1 MIVMK
6 FDAASIAS
14 HDRLRAVAKLVQQH
28 QARKPVVVTSA
39 MPKVTDLL
47 LEAADLAAARQSDY
61 EDRVQEVKK
70 LHEDVIEDLLPDGPA
85 RRRLATHMQGL
96 LEELR
101 ILYAAVYTLAELT
114 PRTRDAIAA
123 VGERLSSELVAAALA
138 QQGLRAETI
147 DARTV
152 VITDDGF
159 GHAAPLLEEI
169 GPRLKLKT
177 KPMLG
182 TGQVPVF
189 GGYMGATREGVTTTL
204 GRGGADATA
213 AVIGA
218 LLDAEEVQIWSEV
231 DGWMTVDPKLAPDA
245 QAIPRVSPEEAAE
258 LAYFGTKVLHPA
270 MIQPAID
277 KGVPVRL
284 CDTREPETPGTLI
297 TTTAADLGPS
307 GPCAVA
313 CRKGIT
319 VVLISQP
326 KMLMATGFLR
336 QVFEIFERHDTP
348 VDLIATSEV
357 SISVTVD
364 DVEHLAEIKAD
375 LARLGEV
382 RILREN
388 AIVSLVGRGFFRYQG
403 LARRIFDALSD
414 VNVVMISFAA
424 SDVNISVLV
433 AEADAERAVHSLHR
447 EFFWKSASEPSADE
461 KSVEKA
467 SGGRKNP
474 KSPSLPR

>member
-6 FDAASIAS
+6 FDAASIGS
-14 HDRLRAVAKLVQQH
+14 HDRLRAVAQLVQQH
-28 QARKPVVVTSA
+28 KARKPVVVTSA
-39 MPKVTDLL
+39 LPKVTDLL
-47 LEAADLAAARQSDY
+47 LEAADLAAARESDY
-61 EDRVQEVKK
+61 EDRVQEVKA
-70 LHEDVIEDLLPDGPA
+70 LHEQVVEDLLPDGPG
-85 RRRLATHMQGL
+85 RRRFSNHLKDL

-101 ILYAAVYTLAELT
+101 VYLRAVNALAELT

-123 VGERLSSELVAAALA
+123 IGERLSSELVAEALS

-152 VITDDGF
+152 ILTDDKF
-159 GHAAPLLEEI
+159 GAASPLMSEI
-169 GPRLKLKT
+169 APRLKLKM

-182 TGQVPVF
+182 TGQVPVI
-189 GGYMGATREGVTTTL
+189 GGYMGATKDGVTTTL

-218 LLDAEEVQIWSEV
+218 LLDAEEIQIWAEV
-231 DGWMTVDPKLAPDA
+231 DGFMTVDPKLAPDA
-245 QAIPRVSPEEAAE
+245 LAIPRVSPDEAAE
-258 LAYFGTKVLHPA
+258 LTYFGSKVLHPA
-270 MIQPAID
+270 MIRPAVE
-277 KGVPVRL
+277 KGIPVRIG
-284 CDTREPETPGTLI
+284 DTREPTLPGTVI
-297 TTTAADLGPS
+297 TATADLGPS

-319 VVLISQP
+319 VVLLSQP

-336 QVFEIFERHDTP
+336 QVFEVFERHGTP

-357 SISVTVD
+357 SISVTID

-382 RILREN
+382 KILREN
-388 AIVSLVGRGFFRYQG
+388 AIVSLIGRGFFRYQG
-403 LARRIFDALSD
+403 LSRRIFEALSD

-447 EFFWKSASEPSADE
+447 EFFYKSASEPSAEE
-461 KSVEKA
+461 KSNQKG
-467 SGGRKNP
+467 SGGRKNT
-474 KSPSLPR
+474 RGGAQTR

>member
-6 FDAASIAS
+6 FDAGSIGS
-14 HDRLRAVAKLVQQH
+14 HDRLRATARLVAEHKG
-28 QARKPVVVTSA
+28 RKPVVVTSA
-39 MPKVTDLL
+39 LPKVTDLL

-61 EDRVQEVKK
+61 EDRVQDVKEV
-70 LHEDVIEDLLPDGPA
+70 HEGLVEGLLPDGPA
-85 RRRLATHMQGL
+85 RRRCSNHLKEL

-101 ILYAAVYTLAELT
+101 IFLSAVYALSELT

-123 VGERLSSELVAAALA
+123 IGERLSSELMAEALSQA
-138 QQGLRAETI
+138 GLRGETI

-152 VITDDGF
+152 IITDDAF
-159 GHAAPLLEEI
+159 GAASPLLGEI
-169 GPRLKLKT
+169 APRLKLQM
-177 KPMLG
+177 KPMLD
-182 TGQVPVF
+182 TGQVPVI
-189 GGYMGATREGVTTTL
+189 GGYMGATRDGVTTTL

-218 LLDAEEVQIWSEV
+218 LLDAEEIQIWTEL
-231 DGWMTVDPKLAPDA
+231 DGFMTVDRKLVPDA
-245 QAIPRVSPEEAAE
+245 EAIPRVSPDEAAE

-270 MIQPAID
+270 MIRPAID
-277 KGVPVRL
+277 KGIPVRI
-284 CDTREPETPGTLI
+284 CSTRDPGAPGTLI
-297 TTTAADLGPS
+297 TTSEDLGPS

-319 VVLISQP
+319 VVLVSQP

-336 QVFEIFERHDTP
+336 QVFEIFERRHTP
-348 VDLIATSEV
+348 IDLIATSEV

-364 DVEHLAEIKAD
+364 DVEHLADIKAD

-382 RILREN
+382 RILRET

-403 LARRIFDALSD
+403 LARRIFEALSD

-424 SDVNISVLV
+424 SDVNISVV
-433 AEADAERAVHSLHR
+433 VIEADADRAVFSLHR
-447 EFFWKSASEPSADE
+447 EFFSKSASEPAAEE
-461 KSVEKA
+461 KPVPQA
-467 SGGRKNP
+467 VGGRRNAKRATP
-474 KSPSLPR
+474 

>member
-6 FDAASIAS
+6 FDAGSIGS
-14 HDRLRAVAKLVQQH
+14 HDRLRATARLVEQH
-28 QARKPVVVTSA
+28 KARKPVVVTSA
-39 MPKVTDLL
+39 LPKVTDLL

-61 EDRVQEVKK
+61 EDRVQEVKAV
-70 LHEDVIEDLLPDGPA
+70 HEELVEDLLPDGPA
-85 RRRLATHMQGL
+85 RRRASNHLKEL

-101 ILYAAVYTLAELT
+101 IFYSAAYALSELT

-123 VGERLSSELVAAALA
+123 IGERLSSELVAEALS

-152 VITDDGF
+152 IITDDAF
-159 GHAAPLLEEI
+159 GAASPLLDEI
-169 GPRLKLKT
+169 APRLKLKM
-177 KPMLG
+177 KPILD
-182 TGQVPVF
+182 TGQVPVI
-189 GGYMGATREGVTTTL
+189 GGYMGATRDGVTTTL

-218 LLDAEEVQIWSEV
+218 LLEAEEIQIWTEV
-231 DGWMTVDPKLAPDA
+231 DGFMTVDRKLVPDA

-258 LAYFGTKVLHPA
+258 LAYFGSKVLHPA
-270 MIQPAID
+270 MIRPAID
-277 KGVPVRL
+277 KGIPVRI
-284 CDTREPETPGTLI
+284 CNTREPDAPGTLI
-297 TTTAADLGPS
+297 TTSADLGPS

-319 VVLISQP
+319 VVLVSQP

-336 QVFEIFERHDTP
+336 QVFEIFEHRQTP
-348 VDLIATSEV
+348 IDLIATSEV
-357 SISVTVD
+357 SISVTID
-364 DVEHLAEIKAD
+364 DVEHLADIKAD

-382 RILREN
+382 RILRET

-403 LARRIFDALSD
+403 LARRIFEALSD

-424 SDVNISVLV
+424 SDVNISVV
-433 AEADAERAVHSLHR
+433 VVEADAERAVHSLHR
-447 EFFWKSASEPSADE
+447 EFFWKSASEPAADE
-461 KSVEKA
+461 KSVPKA
-467 SGGRKNP
+467 VGGRKNP
-474 KSPSLPR
+474 KSSLLPR

>member
-6 FDAASIAS
+6 FDAASIGS
-14 HDRLRAVAKLVQQH
+14 HDRLRAVAQLVQQH
-28 QARKPVVVTSA
+28 KARKPVVVTSA
-39 MPKVTDLL
+39 LPKVTDLL
-47 LEAADLAAARQSDY
+47 LEAADLAAARESDY
-61 EDRVQEVKK
+61 EDRVQEVKA
-70 LHEDVIEDLLPDGPA
+70 LHEQVALDLLPDGPG
-85 RRRLATHMQGL
+85 RRRFSNHLKDL

-101 ILYAAVYTLAELT
+101 VYLRAVNALAELT

-123 VGERLSSELVAAALA
+123 IGERLSSELVAEALS

-152 VITDDGF
+152 ILTDDKF
-159 GHAAPLLEEI
+159 GAASPLMSEI
-169 GPRLKLKT
+169 APRLKLKM

-182 TGQVPVF
+182 TGQVPVI
-189 GGYMGATREGVTTTL
+189 GGYMGATKDGVTTTL

-218 LLDAEEVQIWSEV
+218 LLDAEEIQIWAEV
-231 DGWMTVDPKLAPDA
+231 DGFMTVDPKLAPDA
-245 QAIPRVSPEEAAE
+245 LAIPRVSPDEAAE
-258 LAYFGTKVLHPA
+258 LTYFGSKVLHPA
-270 MIQPAID
+270 MIRPAVE
-277 KGVPVRL
+277 KGIPVRIG
-284 CDTREPETPGTLI
+284 DTREPTLSGTVI
-297 TTTAADLGPS
+297 TATADLGPS

-319 VVLISQP
+319 VVLLSQP

-336 QVFEIFERHDTP
+336 QVFEVFERHGTP

-357 SISVTVD
+357 SISVTID

-382 RILREN
+382 KILREN
-388 AIVSLVGRGFFRYQG
+388 AIVSLIGRGFFRYQG
-403 LARRIFDALSD
+403 LSRRIFEALSD

-447 EFFWKSASEPSADE
+447 EFFYKSAPEPSAEE
-461 KSVEKA
+461 KSNQKG
-467 SGGRKNP
+467 SGGRKNT
-474 KSPSLPR
+474 RGGAQTR

>member
-6 FDAASIAS
+6 FDAASIGS
-14 HDRLRAVAKLVQQH
+14 HDRLRAVAQLVQQH
-28 QARKPVVVTSA
+28 KARKPVVVTSA
-39 MPKVTDLL
+39 LPKVTDLL
-47 LEAADLAAARQSDY
+47 LEAADLAAARESDY
-61 EDRVQEVKK
+61 EDRVQEVKA
-70 LHEDVIEDLLPDGPA
+70 LHEQVALDLLPDGPG
-85 RRRLATHMQGL
+85 RRRFSNHLKDL

-101 ILYAAVYTLAELT
+101 VYLRAVNALAELT

-123 VGERLSSELVAAALA
+123 IGERLSSELVAEALS

-152 VITDDGF
+152 ILTDDEF
-159 GHAAPLLEEI
+159 GAASPLMSEI
-169 GPRLKLKT
+169 APRLKLKM

-182 TGQVPVF
+182 TGQVPVI
-189 GGYMGATREGVTTTL
+189 GGYMGATKDGVTTTL

-218 LLDAEEVQIWSEV
+218 LLDAEEIQIWAEV
-231 DGWMTVDPKLAPDA
+231 DGFMTVDPKLAPDA
-245 QAIPRVSPEEAAE
+245 LAIPRVSPDEAAE
-258 LAYFGTKVLHPA
+258 LTYFGSKVLHPA
-270 MIQPAID
+270 MIRPAVE
-277 KGVPVRL
+277 KGIPVRIG
-284 CDTREPETPGTLI
+284 DTREPTLPGTVI
-297 TTTAADLGPS
+297 TATADLGPS

-319 VVLISQP
+319 VVLLSQP

-336 QVFEIFERHDTP
+336 QVFEVFERHGTP

-357 SISVTVD
+357 SISVTID

-382 RILREN
+382 KILREN
-388 AIVSLVGRGFFRYQG
+388 AIVSLIGRGFFRYQG
-403 LARRIFDALSD
+403 LSRRIFEALSD

-447 EFFWKSASEPSADE
+447 EFFYKSAPEPSAEE
-461 KSVEKA
+461 KSNQKG
-467 SGGRKNP
+467 SGGRKNT
-474 KSPSLPR
+474 RGGAQTR

>member
-6 FDAASIAS
+6 FDAGSIGS
-14 HDRLRAVAKLVQQH
+14 HDRLRAVAQLVQQH
-28 QARKPVVVTSA
+28 KARKPVVVTSA
-39 MPKVTDLL
+39 LPKVTDLL

-61 EDRVQEVKK
+61 EDRVQEVKA
-70 LHEDVIEDLLPDGPA
+70 LHEQVASDLLPEGPG
-85 RRRLATHMQGL
+85 RRRFANHLKDR

-101 ILYAAVYTLAELT
+101 ILYKAVYALAELT

-123 VGERLSSELVAAALA
+123 VGERLSSELVAEALS

-152 VITDDGF
+152 ILTDDAF
-159 GHAAPLLEEI
+159 GAASPLMDEI
-169 GPRLKLKT
+169 APRLKLKM

-182 TGQVPVF
+182 TGQVPVI
-189 GGYMGATREGVTTTL
+189 GGYMGATRNGVTTTL

-213 AVIGA
+213 AVIGT
-218 LLDAEEVQIWSEV
+218 LLDAEEIQIWGEV
-231 DGWMTVDPKLAPDA
+231 DAFMTVDPKLAPDA
-245 QAIPRVSPEEAAE
+245 LAIPRVSPDEAAE

-270 MIQPAID
+270 MIRPAVD
-277 KGVPVRL
+277 KGIPVRIG
-284 CDTREPETPGTLI
+284 DTREPTLPGTLI
-297 TTTAADLGPS
+297 TTSADLGPS
-307 GPCAVA
+307 GPCAVV

-319 VVLISQP
+319 VILLSQP
-326 KMLMATGFLR
+326 RMLMATGFLR
-336 QVFEIFERHDTP
+336 QMFEIFERHDTP
-348 VDLIATSEV
+348 IDLIATSEV

-375 LARLGEV
+375 LSRLGEV

-388 AIVSLVGRGFFRYQG
+388 AIVSVVGRGFFRYQG
-403 LARRIFDALSD
+403 LSRRIFEALSD

-447 EFFWKSASEPSADE
+447 EFFYKSASEPSAEE
-461 KSVEKA
+461 KSNQKG
-467 SGGRKNP
+467 SGGRKSP
-474 KSPSLPR
+474 KSGSHPR

>member
-6 FDAASIAS
+6 FDAGSIES
-14 HDRLRAVAKLVQQH
+14 HDRLQALATLVEQH
-28 QARKPVVVTSA
+28 QARKPIVVTSA
-39 MPKVTDLL
+39 LPKVTDLL

-61 EDRVQEVKK
+61 EDRVQEVKT
-70 LHEDVIEDLLPDGPA
+70 LHEDLVADLLPDGPA
-85 RRRLATHMQGL
+85 RRRFSSHLHDL

-101 ILYAAVYTLAELT
+101 IFYGAVYALAELT
-114 PRTRDAIAA
+114 PRTRDAVAA
-123 VGERLSSELVAAALA
+123 IGERLSSELVAEALR
-138 QQGLRAETI
+138 QHGLRAETI

-152 VITDDGF
+152 IITDDAF
-159 GHAAPLLEEI
+159 GGASPLLEDI
-169 GPRLKLKT
+169 APRLALKV

-182 TGQVPVF
+182 TGQIPVI
-189 GGYMGATREGVTTTL
+189 GGYMGATKDGVTTTL

-218 LLDAEEVQIWSEV
+218 LLEAEEIQIWTEV
-231 DGWMTVDPKLAPDA
+231 DGFMTVDPRLAPDA

-270 MIQPAID
+270 MIRPAVD
-277 KGVPVRL
+277 KGIPVRI
-284 CDTREPETPGTLI
+284 CNSREPGAPGTLI
-297 TTTAADLGPS
+297 TTSADLGPS
-307 GPCAVA
+307 GPRAVA

-336 QVFEIFERHDTP
+336 QVFEIFERHATP
-348 VDLIATSEV
+348 IDLIATSEV

-375 LARLGEV
+375 LGRLGEV
-382 RILREN
+382 RILRET
-388 AIVSLVGRGFFRYQG
+388 AIVSLVGHGFFRYQG
-403 LARRIFDALSD
+403 LARRIFEALSD

-424 SDVNISVLV
+424 SDVNISVV
-433 AEADAERAVHSLHR
+433 VEEADAERAVHGIHR
-447 EFFWKSASEPSADE
+447 EFF
-461 KSVEKA
+461 
-467 SGGRKNP
+467 
-474 KSPSLPR
+474 

>member
-6 FDAASIAS
+6 FDAGSIES
-14 HDRLRAVAKLVQQH
+14 HDRLRAVAVLVQQH
-28 QARKPVVVTSA
+28 KARKPVVVTSA
-39 MPKVTDLL
+39 LPGVTDLL

-61 EDRVQEVKK
+61 EDRVQEVKR
-70 LHEDVIEDLLPDGPA
+70 LHEELVEDLLPDGPA
-85 RRRLATHMQGL
+85 RRRFSSHLKEL

-101 ILYAAVYTLAELT
+101 ILYSAVYALSELT

-123 VGERLSSELVAAALA
+123 VGERLSSELMAEALS

-152 VITDDGF
+152 IITDDAF
-159 GHAAPLLEEI
+159 GAASPLLSEI
-169 GPRLKLKT
+169 GPRLKLKM

-182 TGQVPVF
+182 TGQVPVI
-189 GGYMGATREGVTTTL
+189 GGYMGSTRDGVTTTL

-218 LLDAEEVQIWSEV
+218 LLEAEEIQIWSELESF
-231 DGWMTVDPKLAPDA
+231 MTVDRQFAADA
-245 QAIPRVSPEEAAE
+245 QAIPSVSPDEAAE

-270 MIQPAID
+270 MIRPAVD
-277 KGVPVRL
+277 KGIPVRI
-284 CDTREPETPGTLI
+284 CNTREPTAPGTLI
-297 TTTAADLGPS
+297 TTSADLGPS
-307 GPCAVA
+307 GACAVA

-319 VVLISQP
+319 VILISQP

-348 VDLIATSEV
+348 IDLIATSEV
-357 SISVTVD
+357 SISVTID
-364 DVEHLAEIKAD
+364 DVEHLADIKAD
-375 LARLGEV
+375 LGRLGEV

-388 AIVSLVGRGFFRYQG
+388 AIVSLVGRGFFRHQG
-403 LARRIFDALSD
+403 LSRRIFEALSG

-447 EFFWKSASEPSADE
+447 EFFYKSASEPSQDE
-461 KSVEKA
+461 KSVQKVG
-467 SGGRKNP
+467 SGRKNP
-474 KSPSLPR
+474 KSGAQTR

>member
-6 FDAASIAS
+6 FDAGSIAS
-14 HDRLRAVAKLVQQH
+14 HDRLRAVASLVQQH
-28 QARKPVVVTSA
+28 KARKPVVVTSA
-39 MPKVTDLL
+39 LPKVTDLL
-47 LEAADLAAARQSDY
+47 LEAADLAAARQSEY
-61 EDRVQEVKK
+61 EDCAQQVKT
-70 LHEDVIEDLLPDGPA
+70 LHEQVASDLLPDGPA
-85 RRRLATHMQGL
+85 RRRFASHLKEL

-101 ILYAAVYTLAELT
+101 IFYSAAYALSEMT

-123 VGERLSSELVAAALA
+123 IGERLSSELVAEALS

-152 VITDDGF
+152 IITDDAF
-159 GHAAPLLEEI
+159 GAASPLLEEI

-182 TGQVPVF
+182 TGQVPVI

-218 LLDAEEVQIWSEV
+218 LLDAEEIQIWTEI
-231 DGWMTVDPKLAPDA
+231 DGFMTVDRRFAPDA
-245 QAIPRVSPEEAAE
+245 QPIPRVSPDEAAE

-270 MIQPAID
+270 MIRPAVD
-277 KGVPVRL
+277 KGIPVRI
-284 CDTREPETPGTLI
+284 CNTREPTLPGTLI
-297 TTTAADLGPS
+297 TTSTDLGPS

-319 VVLISQP
+319 VILISQP

-336 QVFEIFERHDTP
+336 QVFEIFERHDTAI
-348 VDLIATSEV
+348 DLIATSEV
-357 SISVTVD
+357 SISVTID
-364 DVEHLAEIKAD
+364 DVEHLADIKAD
-375 LARLGEV
+375 LSRLGEV

-388 AIVSLVGRGFFRYQG
+388 AIVSLVGRGFFRYAG
-403 LARRIFDALSD
+403 LSRRIFEALAD

-433 AEADAERAVHSLHR
+433 ADADAERAVHNLHR
-447 EFFWKSASEPSADE
+447 EFFWKSALEPAAGE
-461 KSVEKA
+461 KSMQKA
-467 SGGRKNP
+467 AGGRKNP
-474 KSPSLPR
+474 KSDTLPR

>member
-6 FDAASIAS
+6 FDASSIGS

-28 QARKPVVVTSA
+28 KARKPVVVTSA
-39 MPKVTDLL
+39 LPKVTDLL
-47 LEAADLAAARQSDY
+47 LEAADLAAMRESDY
-61 EDRVQEVKK
+61 EDRVQEVKT
-70 LHEDVIEDLLPDGPA
+70 LHEQLGKDLLPDGPA
-85 RRRLATHMQGL
+85 RRRFSSHLKEL

-101 ILYAAVYTLAELT
+101 IFYSAVYALSELT

-123 VGERLSSELVAAALA
+123 IGERLSSELVAEALS
-138 QQGLRAETI
+138 QHGLRAETI

-152 VITDDGF
+152 MITDDAF
-159 GHAAPLLEEI
+159 GAASPLLEEI
-169 GPRLKLKT
+169 APRLKLKM

-182 TGQVPVF
+182 TGQVPVI
-189 GGYMGATREGVTTTL
+189 GGYMGATRDGVTTTL

-213 AVIGA
+213 AVIGT
-218 LLDAEEVQIWSEV
+218 LLEAEEIQIWTEV
-231 DGWMTVDPKLAPDA
+231 DGFMTVDPKLVPDA

-270 MIQPAID
+270 MIRPAVD
-277 KGVPVRL
+277 KGIPVRI
-284 CDTREPETPGTLI
+284 CNTREPSAPGTLI
-297 TTTAADLGPS
+297 TTSADLGPS

-313 CRKGIT
+313 FRKGIT

-326 KMLMATGFLR
+326 KMLMASGFLR

-348 VDLIATSEV
+348 IDLIATSEV

-364 DVEHLAEIKAD
+364 DVEHLADIKAD

-382 RILREN
+382 RILRET

-403 LARRIFDALSD
+403 LARRIFEALSD
-414 VNVVMISFAA
+414 VNMVMISFAA
-424 SDVNISVLV
+424 SDVNISVV
-433 AEADAERAVHSLHR
+433 VVEADAERAVHSLHR
-447 EFFWKSASEPSADE
+447 EFFWKDPSEPAADE
-461 KSVEKA
+461 KSVQKPG
-467 SGGRKNP
+467 GGRKSA
-474 KSPSLPR
+474 KGGLLPR

>member
-6 FDAASIAS
+6 FDAASIGS
-14 HDRLRAVAKLVQQH
+14 HDRLRAVAQLVQQH
-28 QARKPVVVTSA
+28 KGKKPVVVTSA
-39 MPKVTDLL
+39 LPKVTDLL

-61 EDRVQEVKK
+61 EDRVQEVKA
-70 LHEDVIEDLLPDGPA
+70 LHELVVEDLLPDGPG
-85 RRRLATHMQGL
+85 RRRFSSHLKDL

-101 ILYAAVYTLAELT
+101 VYYKAVYALAELT

-123 VGERLSSELVAAALA
+123 IGERLSSELVAEALS
-138 QQGLRAETI
+138 QGGLRAETI

-152 VITDDGF
+152 ILTDDKF
-159 GHAAPLLEEI
+159 GAASPLMAEI
-169 GPRLKLKT
+169 APRLKLKM

-182 TGQVPVF
+182 TGQVPVI

-218 LLDAEEVQIWSEV
+218 LLDAEEIQIWGEV
-231 DGWMTVDPKLAPDA
+231 DGFMTVDPKLAPDA
-245 QAIPRVSPEEAAE
+245 LAIPRVTPDEAAE
-258 LAYFGTKVLHPA
+258 LTYFGSKVLHPA
-270 MIQPAID
+270 MIRPAVD
-277 KGVPVRL
+277 KGIPVRIG
-284 CDTREPETPGTLI
+284 DSREPTLPGTVI
-297 TTTAADLGPS
+297 TATADLGPS

-319 VVLISQP
+319 VVLLSTP
-326 KMLMATGFLR
+326 RMLMATGFLR
-336 QVFEIFERHDTP
+336 QVFEVLERHDTP

-357 SISVTVD
+357 SISVTID
-364 DVEHLAEIKAD
+364 DVEHLADIKAD

-382 RILREN
+382 KILREN
-388 AIVSLVGRGFFRYQG
+388 AIVSLIGRGFFRYQG
-403 LARRIFDALSD
+403 LSRRIFEALSD

-447 EFFWKSASEPSADE
+447 EFFYKSPEEPSAEE
-461 KSVEKA
+461 KSNQKA

-474 KSPSLPR
+474 KSGAQTR